1 MPMTTKLLLSFL
13 LTVIIFSSCS
23 KTKEQQAMQL
33 WYAQPASQNDSLPY
47 SPGKTIDMWAGGQ
60 NGWNEAL
67 PIGNGRMGA
76 MIFGGVGR
84 ERMQLNEES
93 LWDGFKMDDDNPA
106 GGSSLN
112 KIRDLVFRGMVEE
125 ASKLAEKNLLGIP
138 LKIRSYQTLGDF
150 YIDMPALSEY
160 ENYTRRLS
168 LDSAIT
174 SVSFKSNGISYFRD
188 AFASHPDQAII
199 IRLGSNQQAKINA
212 IFSLTREM
220 DAYSSISP
228 ENGNILIQ
236 KGQIT
241 AIDEKTGENKGIK
254 FETRIEIINRGGEIL
269 NHNNSLS
276 VKDADEVMLII
287 VAATNYSGKDPGV
300 LCGQYLEKIQ
310 NKTWDELLANHV
322 KDYKNLFDRVKI
334 NLGSEKLPDLPTDK
348 LLEDVKLGIYRP
360 YVSEILYQFGR
371 YLLISSSR
379 EGDLP
384 ANLQGLWCQHLN
396 APWNSD
402 YHTNIN
408 LEMNYW
414 GAEVGNLA
422 ECHLPL
428 FDLIDSVALY
438 GKTTARQTYNANGWT
453 MHHLTDIF
461 WRTAPADGIQG
472 IWPMGGAWLCRHL
485 WEHYEYSGD
494 REFLKTRAYPLMK
507 GSAEFMMDFL
517 VTVPKGLPFEGML
530 VTNPSHSP
538 ENAFEKA
545 DGTQSQFTY
554 GATMDLEIIHDLF
567 TNCIRAI
574 DVLSEGDSLFEA
586 GFKAELTSTMK
597 KLVPLQISKKTG
609 KLQEWIED
617 FKETELGHR
626 HFSHLFAVFP
636 GQQISRTLTPELADA
651 AVLSIESR
659 LKGNPNAAI
668 EEANNKWGSYGS
680 YLNGEGG
687 GNWQRAWLT
696 ALWARFYNSEKAFE
710 SHLKHAQLLNNNL
723 TGDGVQQ
730 LDGSFGIVGSISE
743 MLIQSHEGFINPLPA
758 LPTEWKNGFLNG
770 VRVRG
775 GFVLDMEWEYGK
787 IINLK
792 IISKNGSKCRLKLNG
807 RGVKSV
813 HSEDGKVSFEN
824 SGSDVIEFSTLTG
837 SCYSVIYV
845 D

>member
-1 MPMTTKLLLSFL
+1 
-13 LTVIIFSSCS
+13 
-23 KTKEQQAMQL
+23 
-33 WYAQPASQNDSLPY
+33 
-47 SPGKTIDMWAGGQ
+47 MWSGGQ

-67 PIGNGRMGA
+67 PIGNGRIGA
-76 MIFGGVGR
+76 MVFGGVSR
-84 ERMQLNEES
+84 ERIQLNEES

-106 GGSSLN
+106 AAGSLDQ
-112 KIRDLVFRGMVEE
+112 IRDLIFRGIVEE
-125 ASKLAEKNLLGIP
+125 ASLLAEKDMLGIP
-138 LKIRSYQTLGDF
+138 LKIRSYQSLGDF
-150 YIDMPALSEY
+150 YIDMPLLTEY
-160 ENYTRRLS
+160 DNYNRRLS
-168 LDSAIT
+168 LDSALT
-174 SVSFKSNGISYFRD
+174 SVRFKSKGISYFRE

-199 IRLGSNQQAKINA
+199 IKLGSDQKAKINA
-212 IFSLTREM
+212 VFSLTREQ
-220 DAYSSISP
+220 DASSSISL
-228 ENGNILIQ
+228 ENENILIQ
-236 KGQIT
+236 NGQIT

-254 FETRIEIINRGGEIL
+254 FETRIKILNSGGEIRNL
-269 NHNNSLS
+269 NNCISI
-276 VKDADEVMLII
+276 KDADEVVLIL
-287 VAATNYSGKDPGV
+287 VAATNYTGQDPGV
-300 LCGQYLEKIQ
+300 LCDEYLNHIQ
-310 NKTWDELLANHV
+310 NKTYDKLLADHI

-334 NLGSEKLPDLPTDK
+334 NLGTDVPSELPTNI
-348 LLEDVKLGIYRP
+348 LLEDLKGGIYRP
-360 YVSEILYQFGR
+360 YISELLYQFGR

-384 ANLQGLWCQHLN
+384 ANLQGLWCQHIN

-428 FDLIDSVALY
+428 FDLIDSVAVY
-438 GKTTARQTYNANGWT
+438 GKTTAIHTYNAEGWT

-461 WRTAPADGIQG
+461 WRTSPADGIQG

-494 REFLKTRAYPLMK
+494 KEFLKNRAYPLMK
-507 GSAEFMMDFL
+507 GSAEFMLDFL

-567 TNCIRAI
+567 TNCIKAI
-574 DVLSEGDSLFEA
+574 DILSVEDSLFEA
-586 GFKAELTSTMK
+586 EFRAKLTNAMSH
-597 KLVPLQISKKTG
+597 LVPIQISKKTG

-617 FKETELGHR
+617 YKETELGHR

-668 EEANNKWGSYGS
+668 DEANNKWGSYGS

-696 ALWARFYNSEKAFE
+696 ALWARLFNPEKAFE
-710 SHLKHAQLLNNNL
+710 SHLKHAQLLNTNL

-743 MLIQSHEGFINPLPA
+743 MLVQSHEGFINPLPA
-758 LPTEWKNGFLNG
+758 LPVEWKNGFLKG

-775 GFVLDMEWEYGK
+775 GFVLDFAWENGSVSS
-787 IINLK
+787 LK
-792 IISKNGSKCRLKLNG
+792 IISKKGNLVRLKLNG
-807 RGVKSV
+807 RGVESIKS
-813 HSEDGKVSFEN
+813 ENGKVPFAN
-824 SGSDVIEFSTLTG
+824 SGNDVIEFK
-837 SCYSVIYV
+837 SVSNRIYDVKYV